1 MTLIEESE
9 FSMETDLV
17 FPNLQVC
24 NANPMGLLRNVS
36 HNETFEF
43 YQKLV
48 KNVTTCPACSA
59 EDKELLSKLKED
71 FLSAYGYIAFVGAEK
86 VLKLMKDYRDFL
98 IECLVFTMDSYI
110 GTDCETLADIT
121 IVPSFDYLLCLRLKF
136 SDSDVIDKVSMTFYV
151 DSFANEDFI
160 EYNIWAMKSSGVAYS
175 IYYANI
181 DNIPYGPKPSAPPGA
196 MTRVDINKEVYQ
208 RLSEPYGSCVETENY
223 TFDGCFANCL
233 AERLREYCHCFSPAD
248 FVTRADEAGG
258 LYPCLSVSV
267 PQRTLL
273 QIQAC
278 SYATKR
284 RISTECNAHCKQ
296 SCSDVRYLTEVSYTK
311 WPLPHQYESFY
322 DKLIKTTRFADK
334 FETLHLEDSS
344 DSVNRNDVLITL
356 LRRQLVED
364 NFVKIDFVINNRDY
378 QEFTEVPKYS
388 PFSFLGTLGGALNLW
403 TGITVVV
410 VMEMIELILNI
421 IRNATTGSQRK
432 KNEEENNKY

>member
-1 MTLIEESE
+1 ML
-9 FSMETDLV
+9 
-17 FPNLQVC
+17 
-24 NANPMGLLRNVS
+24 
-36 HNETFEF
+36 
-43 YQKLV
+43 
-48 KNVTTCPACSA
+48 
-59 EDKELLSKLKED
+59 ELLK
-71 FLSAYGYIAFVGAEK
+71 G
-86 VLKLMKDYRDFL
+86 YRDFL
-98 IECLVFTMDSYI
+98 IDCLVFTMDSYI

-121 IVPSFDYLLCLRLKF
+121 IVPSFDYLLCLRLKY

-160 EYNIWAMKSSGVAYS
+160 EYNSANIWAMKSSGVAYS

-196 MTRVDINKEVYQ
+196 MTTVDINKEVYQ

-233 AERLREYCHCFSPAD
+233 AEKLRDYCHCISPAD
-248 FVTRADEAGG
+248 FLTHADESSG
-258 LYPCLSVSV
+258 LYPCLSVNV
-267 PQRTLL
+267 PHRTLL
-273 QIQAC
+273 EIQAC

-284 RISTECNAHCKQ
+284 RISTECNVHCKQ
-296 SCSDVRYLTEVSYTK
+296 SCSEIKYLMEVSYTK

-322 DKLIKTTRFADK
+322 DKLIKTKRFADK
-334 FETLHLEDSS
+334 FETLRSEASS
-344 DSVNRNDVLITL
+344 NNVQSLNILNQL
-356 LRRQLVED
+356 LRRKLVEV

-378 QEFTEVPKYS
+378 QEFTEVRMYS

-421 IRNATTGSQRK
+421 ISNATTGSQRK
-432 KNEEENNKY
+432 NSEEETNKY